1 MGETHVGYAGNA
13 SERTVNV
20 IEILALAEEPMRLSE
35 LAQRVGIPKSAVHR
49 ILTSLIDRG
58 WVEQNQE
65 NDCYALTLRM
75 ALLGQRQ
82 LAALDINNLR
92 QPILDRLAVRTKELV
107 RLTAVQND
115 KLVWIGSARGRR
127 SGLVYEADM
136 TEEIVPFATANGKIW
151 LANLPTSQAVK
162 IALDAG
168 LGKRRDGLR
177 TITTVEELLPELEDT
192 RRRGYGLAQEE
203 AEQGVAAVAMVIRDE
218 QSILGTMS
226 VAAPINRLG
235 PERIVAIV
243 PDLRRAAEAM
253 ALAWHGRTQV
263 DSEPVEKTSSARS
276 SKLARKTS

>member
-20 IEILALAEEPMRLSE
+20 IEILALADEPMRLSE

-49 ILTSLIDRG
+49 ILTSLVERG

-82 LAALDINNLR
+82 LAVLDINNLR
-92 QPILDRLAVRTKELV
+92 QPILDRLAMRTKELV

-115 KLVWIGSARGRR
+115 KLVWVGSARGRR

-151 LANLPTSQAVK
+151 LANLPTERAIK

-168 LGKRRDGLR
+168 LGKRSDGLR
-177 TITTVEELLPELEDT
+177 TITTVEELLLELEET
-192 RRRGYGLAQEE
+192 KRHGYGLAQEE
-203 AEQGVAAVAMVIRDE
+203 AEQGVAAVAIAIRDE
-218 QSILGTMS
+218 HGILGTMS

-243 PDLRRAAEAM
+243 PDLRRAVEAM
-253 ALAWHGRTQV
+253 ALAWHGHTQA

-276 SKLARKTS
+276 SRLARKTS

>member
-20 IEILALAEEPMRLSE
+20 IESLALAEEPMRLSE

-82 LAALDINNLR
+82 LAVLDINNLR
-92 QPILDRLAVRTKELV
+92 QPILDRLAARTRELV

-115 KLVWIGSARGRR
+115 KLVWVGSARGRR

-151 LANLPTSQAVK
+151 LANLPTEQAVK

-168 LGKRRDGLR
+168 LGKRSDGLR
-177 TITTVEELLPELEDT
+177 TITTIEELLAALEET

-203 AEQGVAAVAMVIRDE
+203 AEQGVAAVAMAIRDE
-218 QSILGTMS
+218 HGILGTMS
-226 VAAPINRLG
+226 VAAPVNRLG
-235 PERIVAIV
+235 PEQIVAIV
-243 PDLRRAAEAM
+243 PDLRRATEAM
-253 ALAWHGRTQV
+253 ALAWHGRAQA
-263 DSEPVEKTSSARS
+263 DSGSVEKTSARS
-276 SKLARKTS
+276 SRLARKTD

>member
-20 IEILALAEEPMRLSE
+20 IEILALAGEPMRLSE

-49 ILTSLIDRG
+49 ILTSLIERG

-65 NDCYALTLRM
+65 SDCYALTLRM

-82 LAALDINNLR
+82 LAALDVDNLR
-92 QPILDRLAVRTKELV
+92 QPILDGLAARTKELV

-115 KLVWIGSARGRR
+115 RLVWIGSARGRR

-136 TEEIVPFATANGKIW
+136 TEAIIPFATANGKIW
-151 LANLPTSQAVK
+151 LAGLPTERAVK
-162 IALDAG
+162 IALDGG
-168 LGKRRDGLR
+168 LGQRKDGLR
-177 TITTVEELLPELEDT
+177 TITTVESLLAELEET

-203 AEQGVAAVAMVIRDE
+203 AEQGVAAVAMAIRDE
-218 QSILGTMS
+218 RGVLGTIS
-226 VAAPINRLG
+226 VAAPIARLG
-235 PERIVAIV
+235 LERIDAIL

-253 ALAWHGRTQV
+253 ALAWHGHREAG
-263 DSEPVEKTSSARS
+263 SEPAQKTSSAKPVRP
-276 SKLARKTS
+276 ARRII

>member
-82 LAALDINNLR
+82 LAVLEITNLR
-92 QPILDRLAVRTKELV
+92 QPILDRLAARTKELV

-151 LANLPTSQAVK
+151 LANLPIERAVK

-168 LGKRRDGLR
+168 LGKRSDGLR
-177 TITTVEELLPELEDT
+177 TITTIEQLITELEQT

-203 AEQGVAAVAMVIRDE
+203 AEQGVAAVATAIRDE
-218 QSILGTMS
+218 HGILGTMS
-226 VAAPINRLG
+226 VAAPVNRLG
-235 PERIVAIV
+235 PERIAAIV

-253 ALAWHGRTQV
+253 ALAWHGRTQA
-263 DSEPVEKTSSARS
+263 DSRTVEKTPSARS
-276 SKLARKTS
+276 SRLARKTN

>member
-82 LAALDINNLR
+82 LAVLDINNLR
-92 QPILDRLAVRTKELV
+92 QPILDRLAARTKELV

-151 LANLPTSQAVK
+151 LANLPTERAVK
-162 IALDAG
+162 IALNAG
-168 LGKRRDGLR
+168 LGKRSDRLR
-177 TITTVEELLPELEDT
+177 RITTIEGLLAELEET

-203 AEQGVAAVAMVIRDE
+203 AEQGVAAVAMAIRDE
-218 QSILGTMS
+218 HGMLGTMS
-226 VAAPINRLG
+226 VAAPVNRLG
-235 PERIVAIV
+235 PEQIVAIV
-243 PDLRRAAEAM
+243 PDLRRAVEAM
-253 ALAWHGRTQV
+253 ALAWHGRTQA
-263 DSEPVEKTSSARS
+263 DSKLNDKTSSARS
-276 SKLARKTS
+276 SRLARKAN

>member
-13 SERTVNV
+13 SERTINV
-20 IEILALAEEPMRLSE
+20 IEILALAEEPMRLTE

-82 LAALDINNLR
+82 LAVLDIHNLR
-92 QPILDRLAVRTKELV
+92 QPILDRLAARTKELV
-107 RLTAVQND
+107 RLTTVQND

-151 LANLPTSQAVK
+151 LANLPTERAIK

-177 TITTVEELLPELEDT
+177 TITTVEELLPELEET

-203 AEQGVAAVAMVIRDE
+203 AEQGVAAVAMAIRDE
-218 QSILGTMS
+218 HGILGTMS
-226 VAAPINRLG
+226 VA
-235 PERIVAIV
+235 
-243 PDLRRAAEAM
+243 
-253 ALAWHGRTQV
+253 
-263 DSEPVEKTSSARS
+263 
-276 SKLARKTS
+276 

>member
-35 LAQRVGIPKSAVHR
+35 LAHRVGIPKSAVHR

-82 LAALDINNLR
+82 LAVLDINNLR

-115 KLVWIGSARGRR
+115 KLVWVGSARGRR

-168 LGKRRDGLR
+168 LGKRKDGLR
-177 TITTVEELLPELEDT
+177 TITTVEELLLELEDT

-218 QSILGTMS
+218 HGILGTMS
-226 VAAPINRLG
+226 VAAPSNRLG

-263 DSEPVEKTSSARS
+263 NNEPVEKRSSARS
-276 SKLARKTS
+276 SRLAQKTN